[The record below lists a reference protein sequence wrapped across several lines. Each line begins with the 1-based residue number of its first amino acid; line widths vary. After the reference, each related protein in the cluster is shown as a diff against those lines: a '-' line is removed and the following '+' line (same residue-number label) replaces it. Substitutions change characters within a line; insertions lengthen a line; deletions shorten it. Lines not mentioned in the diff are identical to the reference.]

1 MTNVFDLKEKSNNI
15 LLLAI
20 TFSLGIYFI
29 FECAFLGSDLYYCV
43 IGEEGY
49 SWNDELGYIIETAI
63 TVVLIA
69 AALISTVIAT
79 TKNRKWILVAS
90 FILAGLAYHV
100 SLGMLNCLIL
110 AIVWYKNTG
119 AELQLEDD
127 KLLKTAMI
135 LAAISFASVLVLP
148 LYGLIL
154 WLLSPNNVD
163 STWMMFVFG
172 SQLISFVM
180 KPELVVM
187 IYLFRKSKGREETV
201 YRKIRKT
208 TKVYFVLW
216 ILLVAVMLLADLMQ
230 NGMLSQWFGSGD
242 AGVEAGDWSEWE
254 TEDDV
259 IYGTDEEGNVNFE
272 MEAIDVS
279 E

>member
-1 MTNVFDLKEKSNNI
+1 MRNVFVLKEKSNNI

-29 FECAFLGSDLYYCV
+29 FECAFLGSDLYYCI

-79 TKNRKWILVAS
+79 TKNRKWILVAI
-90 FILAGLAYHV
+90 FILAGLMAYHV
-100 SLGMLNCLIL
+100 SLGMLNCLIF

-187 IYLFRKSKGREETV
+187 VYLFRKSKGREEAV

-208 TKVYFVLW
+208 TKLYFVLW

-254 TEDDV
+254 TEEEAVYYDDDGD
-259 IYGTDEEGNVNFE
+259 GTTFE
-272 MEAIDVS
+272 AFEFD
-279 E
+279 